1 MLSQA
6 FVLSSR
12 GDTLL
17 YRDYVGNGHA
27 DNLYERMCPLNESEQ
42 PIVKVHNGLCYVHT
56 RHNGLY
62 FGLTCKPQA
71 SPFILIQFLNRFA
84 AIVKDYCGSVSEEA
98 IRKNLPLLYELLEEI
113 LDFGV
118 VQTTRLDVLRNYV
131 QSEAVNTQPSSLF
144 DMSAIGLFGADTQQ
158 KTLVPASASIR
169 SLSHQSKTNEIFV
182 DVLER
187 LTVLI
192 GANGNV
198 VQAELNGDINLKS
211 FVNGCSEI
219 FMTFNHD
226 LAIGSS
232 QNRGYGGAV
241 RLDECRFHANVNV
254 TDFET
259 KRAIRVS
266 PGPGEMTVMQ
276 YTVLDDFPTPL
287 PFRLFPTVEVQP
299 ERSRLLVCLKL
310 RCDLSPRSHATNM
323 MVRLPI
329 PKSAISL
336 SRDVSSP
343 DQTATLEPDSSSV
356 VWNVPRITGGS
367 QLSAIFR
374 LEVPGLRPSA
384 RLEVGPVAL
393 TFDLPSLA
401 MSGLRIG
408 CLRPTLG
415 GRGGAALSGEPPKRW
430 LRYSTSSGSYVVR
443 I

>member
-62 FGLTCKPQA
+62 FGLTCKPQ
-71 SPFILIQFLNRFA
+71 FA

-144 DMSAIGLFGADTQQ
+144 DMSAIGLFGADTQ

-266 PGPGEMTVMQ
+266 PGPGCSQ
-276 YTVLDDFPTPL
+276 
-287 PFRLFPTVEVQP
+287 QWK
-299 ERSRLLVCLKL
+299 CNLKGVG
-310 RCDLSPRSHATNM
+310 CCCP
-323 MVRLPI
+323 
-329 PKSAISL
+329 
-336 SRDVSSP
+336 
-343 DQTATLEPDSSSV
+343 
-356 VWNVPRITGGS
+356 
-367 QLSAIFR
+367 AIFR